1 MRRAKPTKGSEV
13 FISPMSPIRTKPT
26 DKEDSMREF
35 VVIFTSPFGKNGS
48 MTVVVNA
55 ETALK
60 AREAAKV
67 ILTHQLEELGQ
78 YTVLELK
85 GE

>member
-1 MRRAKPTKGSEV
+1 
-13 FISPMSPIRTKPT
+13 
-26 DKEDSMREF
+26 MREF